1 MEAVVWSSSQPDLGT
16 TSIRRMTLK
25 RKHMEKSSPIATVT
39 ETVILVTREG
49 EWLPPEELRVLALSA
64 VDTDG
69 NLTVNLEGV
78 EHLDASALQMLLA
91 LAAERK
97 KRGKGLRLA
106 NASLALSRWFE
117 YAGGGHTSLLN
128 MSVNG
133 HA

>member
-1 MEAVVWSSSQPDLGT
+1 
-16 TSIRRMTLK
+16 MTLK

-49 EWLPPEELRVLALSA
+49 EWLPPGELRALALSA
-64 VDTDG
+64 VDADG
-69 NLTVNLEGV
+69 ILIVNLEGV
-78 EHLDASALQMLLA
+78 EHLDASALQLLLA

-117 YAGGGHTSLLN
+117 YAGGEHTSLLN

>member
-1 MEAVVWSSSQPDLGT
+1 
-16 TSIRRMTLK
+16 MTLK
-25 RKHMEKSSPIATVT
+25 RKHMEKTSPIATVT
-39 ETVILVTREG
+39 ETVILVTHEG
-49 EWLPPEELRVLALSA
+49 EWLPPEELRAIALAA

-69 NLTVNLEGV
+69 SLTVNLEGV

-117 YAGGGHTSLLN
+117 YAGGGRTSLLN

>member
-1 MEAVVWSSSQPDLGT
+1 
-16 TSIRRMTLK
+16 MTLK
-25 RKHMEKSSPIATVT
+25 IKHMEKTSPIETVT
-39 ETVILVTREG
+39 EAVIFVTREG
-49 EWLPPEELRVLALSA
+49 EWLPPEELRAITLSA

-69 NLTVNLEGV
+69 SLTVNLEGV

-117 YAGGGHTSLLN
+117 YAGGGRTSLLN

>member
-1 MEAVVWSSSQPDLGT
+1 MA
-16 TSIRRMTLK
+16 K
-25 RKHMEKSSPIATVT
+25 ASPIATVT
-39 ETVILVTREG
+39 ETVIIVTREG
-49 EWLPPEELRVLALSA
+49 DWLPPEELRAIALSA

-78 EHLDASALQMLLA
+78 EYLDASALQTLLA

-117 YAGGGHTSLLN
+117 YAGGGRTSLL
-128 MSVNG
+128 SVNG